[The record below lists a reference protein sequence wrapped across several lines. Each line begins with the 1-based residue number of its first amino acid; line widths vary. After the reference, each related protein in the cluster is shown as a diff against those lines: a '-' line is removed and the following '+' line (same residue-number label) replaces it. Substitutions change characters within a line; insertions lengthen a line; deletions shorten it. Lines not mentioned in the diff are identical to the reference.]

1 MAGAG
6 QLFVRN
12 STGLV
17 REASALDATVFNAAI
32 SAPVGSTL
40 AYSIFF
46 TLVAFPGADVAGVLL
61 LTVILNVPVLIM
73 FALLA
78 SSMPRVGGDYVWVS
92 RILSPPLGLISN
104 LAMILGGLGGA
115 AFFAKF
121 FAVLALG
128 PALVAMGT
136 LLKND
141 TLTSW
146 GGSFSNDQTWIL
158 VAALAMVLLQTVILI
173 RGTKATFRWQN
184 GFFAIAMIGTL
195 VAFVVLLFGNASD
208 FIANFNTVNASYG
221 GGTHD
226 AILAA
231 TKATD
236 AAPNLGDLNATL
248 PTMFAIEGFMM
259 WNFWSVYMS
268 GELKSAANRGRQLS
282 IMFGALLWDGILL
295 IVGALLLFKVVG
307 YNFVFALNNA
317 PDDYKIPSGPFYH
330 FLTAL
335 VFNNP
340 ILTIIIVGSFLFWSL
355 PSMIANTYMP
365 IRSFFAWS
373 FDRLMPEKLA
383 EVNERTHSP
392 VPAIIVANV
401 IIALLVVWSVY
412 SSQFQILLG
421 FIVLCGVLAVIIVG
435 VAAIA
440 FPMRRPDLYKASPA
454 NISFL
459 GIPVLYIVGV
469 LSIIIFVF
477 MGFISTQYPALVMAG
492 DPNNAWWIPA
502 FFIIVIA
509 LGALLYYVPKYIRAR
524 EGVDIDFVYKELPP
538 E

>member
-1 MAGAG
+1 
-6 QLFVRN
+6 
-12 STGLV
+12 
-17 REASALDATVFNAAI
+17 
-32 SAPVGSTL
+32 
-40 AYSIFF
+40 
-46 TLVAFPGADVAGVLL
+46 
-61 LTVILNVPVLIM
+61 
-73 FALLA
+73 
-78 SSMPRVGGDYVWVS
+78 
-92 RILSPPLGLISN
+92 
-104 LAMILGGLGGA
+104 
-115 AFFAKF
+115 
-121 FAVLALG
+121 
-128 PALVAMGT
+128 
-136 LLKND
+136 
-141 TLTSW
+141 
-146 GGSFSNDQTWIL
+146 
-158 VAALAMVLLQTVILI
+158 
-173 RGTKATFRWQN
+173 
-184 GFFAIAMIGTL
+184 
-195 VAFVVLLFGNASD
+195 
-208 FIANFNTVNASYG
+208 
-221 GGTHD
+221 
-226 AILAA
+226 
-231 TKATD
+231 
-236 AAPNLGDLNATL
+236 
-248 PTMFAIEGFMM
+248 MM

-502 FFIIVIA
+502 FFIIVIL
-509 LGALLYYVPKYIRAR
+509 LGAALYYVPKYIRAR